1 MPGQQHATAVI
12 PALALARRML
22 TTIVMSASE
31 ERRSFDSAV
40 VAERVAAQ
48 LAASAV
54 ERDRAGGTALRERAL
69 LRESGLLLLSIPS
82 VFGGHGAGWAETM
95 RVVRR
100 IARADGSLA
109 HLLGFHHLLVA
120 TVRLF
125 GEERQWRAAYE
136 GTVRNTWF
144 WGNALNPLD
153 QRTVIQRAAEGAS
166 DGVRWAVNG
175 TKTFCSGASDSDR
188 LIISALDADRRLVVA
203 AIPTG
208 RAGIRVLDDWDNM
221 GQRQTDSGTVIF
233 EDVEVADDEILRRPG
248 PLGSVV
254 ASLRPSI
261 AQLVLANVFLG
272 IGEGAL
278 EAARAYTREQSRAW
292 AASGVSSASDDPYI
306 LRNYGEMW
314 LGLRTA
320 GALADLAGA
329 ALDDAWIRGD
339 ALTAEQRGI
348 TAISIASAK
357 VASSRAGLDV
367 ASRLFEVAGARATA
381 ARSRLDRFWRNVR
394 THTLHDPVDYKLRE
408 LGRFALLDEIPPPTF
423 YS

>member
-1 MPGQQHATAVI
+1 
-12 PALALARRML
+12 ML
-22 TTIVMSASE
+22 FTRIDMSASE
-31 ERRSFDSAV
+31 QRGAFDAAS
-40 VAERVAAQ
+40 VADRVATQ
-48 LAASAV
+48 LGATAA
-54 ERDRAGGTALRERAL
+54 ERDRTGGTALRERAL
-69 LRESGLLLLSIPS
+69 LRESGLLLLSIPTA
-82 VFGGHGAGWAETM
+82 FGGHGAGWAETM

-136 GTVRNTWF
+136 GTVRGTWF

-153 QRTVIQRAAEGAS
+153 QRTVIQRAG
-166 DGVRWAVNG
+166 DGWTVSG

-203 AIPTG
+203 AVPTA
-208 RAGIRVLDDWDNM
+208 RAGIRILDDWDNM
-221 GQRQTDSGTVIF
+221 GQRQTDSGTVVF
-233 EDVEVADDEILRRPG
+233 ENVDIADDELLRRPG

-278 EAARAYTREQSRAW
+278 EAARGYTREQSRAW
-292 AASGVSSASDDPYI
+292 PASGLTSATDDPYV
-306 LRNYGEMW
+306 LRGYGEMW
-314 LGLRTA
+314 VALRGA
-320 GALADLAGA
+320 AALADQAGA
-329 ALDDAWIRGD
+329 ALEDAWNRGD

-367 ASRLFEVAGARATA
+367 AGRLFEVAGARATA